1 MSLIYQAL
9 KQSEQRVSAS
19 PTPAPRAART
29 PPSTG
34 NTPSPRVRHTLG
46 LGVMIAVGGVLAGY
60 LLKQGIAAP
69 RAPMSPEP
77 APMAAHATAKE
88 GAPERL
94 PLNADLQPGELPRAE
109 AAGADL
115 PLPTAGPK
123 LRLALALPMAA
134 KPAPPAA
141 EAATKPTQNAETVA
155 TPSPPASSP
164 AASVAASTSET
175 APIASVEVTAKAAG
189 AVQATRSNDD
199 VRMLFEALN
208 QALENHDTSLAQSKL
223 SGIQSRLPASSVARL
238 RAEAWFAHQTG
249 DVDNAGRIYR
259 QLLEKIPG
267 DEMTSINLAAIERKR
282 QRPEQAKEVL
292 AKALRQ
298 NPGSKSLRS
307 AVEQLAQSE
316 VRQ

>member
-19 PTPAPRAART
+19 PAPAPRAART
-29 PPSTG
+29 PPSAG
-34 NTPSPRVRHTLG
+34 NTPGPRVRHTLG
-46 LGVMIAVGGVLAGY
+46 LGVVIAVGGVLAGY

-77 APMAAHATAKE
+77 APMAAHATAQE
-88 GAPERL
+88 RGPERL
-94 PLNADLQPGELPRAE
+94 PVNADQPGELPRAE
-109 AAGADL
+109 AASADL

-134 KPAPPAA
+134 KPALPAP
-141 EAATKPTQNAETVA
+141 EAATKSAQNAETVA
-155 TPSPPASSP
+155 TPPPPATSP
-164 AASVAASTSET
+164 AASAVASTSET

-282 QRPEQAKEVL
+282 QRPELAKEVL

>member
-29 PPSTG
+29 PPSAG

-69 RAPMSPEP
+69 RAPISPEP
-77 APMAAHATAKE
+77 APMAAHGTAKE
-88 GAPERL
+88 GGPERL
-94 PLNADLQPGELPRAE
+94 PVNVDLPGELPRAE
-109 AAGADL
+109 AASADL

-123 LRLALALPMAA
+123 LRLALALPMAV
-134 KPAPPAA
+134 KPAP
-141 EAATKPTQNAETVA
+141 EAATKLAQDAETVA
-155 TPSPPASSP
+155 TPPPPAATSP
-164 AASVAASTSET
+164 AASAAPSTSET

-189 AVQATRSNDD
+189 AVQTMRSSDD

-249 DVDNAGRIYR
+249 DVENAGRVYR

-267 DEMTSINLAAIERKR
+267 DEITSINLAAIERKR